1 MSTKNSQW
9 RKSDTNV
16 VVSHISHILIII
28 DIYGRF
34 KLMSKKSVLT
44 LVVFLVLGVVVTYV
58 VAIVDALRRNS
69 LLAGEAGLP
78 FRFSSASL
86 FGSES
91 TNFLMLFTDVIFWS
105 IVLWTVWK
113 LFLKLLKR

>member
-1 MSTKNSQW
+1 M
-9 RKSDTNV
+9 
-16 VVSHISHILIII
+16 
-28 DIYGRF
+28 
-34 KLMSKKSVLT
+34 
-44 LVVFLVLGVVVTYV
+44 LGVVVTYV

-69 LLAGEAGLP
+69 LLAGEGGLP

-91 TNFLMLFTDVIFWS
+91 TNFVMLVIDIIFWS
-105 IVLWTVWK
+105 VVLWAIWK